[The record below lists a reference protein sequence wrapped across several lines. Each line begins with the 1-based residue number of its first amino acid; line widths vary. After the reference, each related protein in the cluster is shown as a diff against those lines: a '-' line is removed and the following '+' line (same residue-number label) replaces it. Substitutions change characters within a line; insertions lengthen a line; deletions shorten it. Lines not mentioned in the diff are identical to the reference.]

1 MRKILNGCYTACG
14 VVSGLALVGI
24 VAFVLIQIVA
34 RPLGLVVSW
43 SAEFAGYAMAASS
56 FMGLAYTLNTG
67 GHIRVNLLADR
78 LPTSWQRWLERLC
91 LVMAS
96 GIVGFFAW
104 YCVAMT
110 YDSYQFNEMG
120 QGIIAVPLWIPQLWM
135 ALGVACLWLALVDN
149 LVTPLMNET
158 TQYPRDGTQP
168 SPT

>member
-1 MRKILNGCYTACG
+1 MRKILNGCYTVCG

-149 LVTPLMNET
+149 LVTHLMNET

>member
-14 VVSGLALVGI
+14 VVSGLALIGI

-34 RPLGLVVSW
+34 RPLGIVVSW

-56 FMGLAYTLNTG
+56 FMGLAYTLNSG

-78 LPTSWQRWLERLC
+78 LPKSWQRWLERLC
-91 LVMAS
+91 LIMAA

-104 YCVAMT
+104 YCAVMT
-110 YDSYQFNEMG
+110 YDSFQFNEMG

-149 LVTPLMNET
+149 LITHIMNET

-168 SPT
+168 STT

>member
-91 LVMAS
+91 LLMAS
-96 GIVGFFAW
+96 GIVGF
-104 YCVAMT
+104 
-110 YDSYQFNEMG
+110 S
-120 QGIIAVPLWIPQLWM
+120 
-135 ALGVACLWLALVDN
+135 LGTA
-149 LVTPLMNET
+149 
-158 TQYPRDGTQP
+158 
-168 SPT
+168 SP

>member
-78 LPTSWQRWLERLC
+78 LPIHWQRWLERLC
-91 LVMAS
+91 LAMAS

-104 YCVAMT
+104 YCFAMT

-120 QGIIAVPLWIPQLWM
+120 QGIIAVPLWMPQLWM

-149 LVTPLMNET
+149 LVTHLMNET

>member
-56 FMGLAYTLNTG
+56 FMGLAYTLNSG

-78 LPTSWQRWLERLC
+78 LPQSWQRWLERLC
-91 LVMAS
+91 LLMAS

-104 YCVAMT
+104 YCASMT

-120 QGIIAVPLWIPQLWM
+120 QGIIAVPLWMPQLWM

-149 LVTPLMNET
+149 LITHLMNET

>member
-56 FMGLAYTLNTG
+56 FMGLAYTLNSG

-91 LVMAS
+91 LLMAA

-120 QGIIAVPLWIPQLWM
+120 QGIIAVPLWMPQLWM

-149 LVTPLMNET
+149 LITHLMNET

>member
-56 FMGLAYTLNTG
+56 FMGLAYTLNSG

-91 LVMAS
+91 LLMAA

-149 LVTPLMNET
+149 LVTHLMNET

>member
-34 RPLGLVVSW
+34 RPLGLVVTW

-91 LVMAS
+91 LLMAS

-120 QGIIAVPLWIPQLWM
+120 QGIIAVPLWMPQLWM

-149 LVTPLMNET
+149 LVTHLMNET

>member
-14 VVSGLALVGI
+14 VVSGLALVSI

-78 LPTSWQRWLERLC
+78 LPQSGQRWLERLC
-91 LVMAS
+91 LLMAS

-104 YCVAMT
+104 YCASMT

-120 QGIIAVPLWIPQLWM
+120 QGIIAVPLWMPQLWM

-149 LVTPLMNET
+149 LITHLMNET

>member
-1 MRKILNGCYTACG
+1 MRKILNGCYTVCG

-110 YDSYQFNEMG
+110 YDSFQFNEMG

-149 LVTPLMNET
+149 LVTHLMNET

>member
-1 MRKILNGCYTACG
+1 MRKILSGCYTVCG

-24 VAFVLIQIVA
+24 VVFVLIQIVA
-34 RPLGLVVSW
+34 RPLGIVVSW

-78 LPTSWQRWLERLC
+78 LPHSWQRWLERLC

-104 YCVAMT
+104 HSVAMA

-135 ALGVACLWLALVDN
+135 ALGVACLWLTLVDN
-149 LVTPLMNET
+149 LVTHLKNET

>member
-1 MRKILNGCYTACG
+1 MRKILNACYTACG
-14 VVSGLALVGI
+14 VVSGLALIGI

-56 FMGLAYTLNTG
+56 FMGLAYTLNSG

-78 LPTSWQRWLERLC
+78 LPQSVQRWLERVC
-91 LVMAS
+91 LLMAA

-104 YCVAMT
+104 YCALMT

-149 LVTPLMNET
+149 LLTHLMNET

>member
-56 FMGLAYTLNTG
+56 FMGLAYTLNSG

-91 LVMAS
+91 LLMAA

-104 YCVAMT
+104 YCASMT

-120 QGIIAVPLWIPQLWM
+120 QGIIAVPLWMPQLWM

-149 LVTPLMNET
+149 LITHLMNET

>member
-1 MRKILNGCYTACG
+1 MRKILNGCYTVCG

-149 LVTPLMNET
+149 LITHLMDET

>member
-78 LPTSWQRWLERLC
+78 LPQSWQRWL
-91 LVMAS
+91 
-96 GIVGFFAW
+96 
-104 YCVAMT
+104 
-110 YDSYQFNEMG
+110 
-120 QGIIAVPLWIPQLWM
+120 
-135 ALGVACLWLALVDN
+135 
-149 LVTPLMNET
+149 
-158 TQYPRDGTQP
+158 
-168 SPT
+168 

>member
-1 MRKILNGCYTACG
+1 
-14 VVSGLALVGI
+14 
-24 VAFVLIQIVA
+24 
-34 RPLGLVVSW
+34 
-43 SAEFAGYAMAASS
+43 MAASS
-56 FMGLAYTLNTG
+56 FMGLAYTLNSG

-78 LPTSWQRWLERLC
+78 LPQSAQRWLERLC
-91 LVMAS
+91 LLMAA

-104 YCVAMT
+104 YCALMT

-149 LVTPLMNET
+149 LITHIMNET

>member
-34 RPLGLVVSW
+34 RPLGIVVSW

-56 FMGLAYTLNTG
+56 FVGLAYTLNSG

-120 QGIIAVPLWIPQLWM
+120 QGIIAVPLWMPQLWM

-149 LVTPLMNET
+149 LITHLMNET

>member
-34 RPLGLVVSW
+34 RPLGIVVSW

-56 FMGLAYTLNTG
+56 FMGLAYTLNSG

-91 LVMAS
+91 LLMAS

-104 YCVAMT
+104 YCASMT

-120 QGIIAVPLWIPQLWM
+120 QGIIAVPLWMPQLWM

-149 LVTPLMNET
+149 LITHLMNET

>member
-14 VVSGLALVGI
+14 VVSGLALVSI

-56 FMGLAYTLNTG
+56 FMGLAYTLNSG

-91 LVMAS
+91 LLMAS

-104 YCVAMT
+104 YCASMT

-120 QGIIAVPLWIPQLWM
+120 QGIIAVPLWMPQLWM

-149 LVTPLMNET
+149 LITHLMNET

>member
-91 LVMAS
+91 LLMAS

-149 LVTPLMNET
+149 LVTHLMNET

>member
-149 LVTPLMNET
+149 LVTHLMNET

>member
-24 VAFVLIQIVA
+24 VAFVLIQILA

-56 FMGLAYTLNTG
+56 FMGLAYTLNSG

-91 LVMAS
+91 LLMAS

-110 YDSYQFNEMG
+110 YDSYKFNEMG
-120 QGIIAVPLWIPQLWM
+120 QGIIAVPLWMPQLWM

-149 LVTPLMNET
+149 LITHLMNET

>member
-34 RPLGLVVSW
+34 RPLGIVVSW

-56 FMGLAYTLNTG
+56 FMGLAYTLNSG

-91 LVMAS
+91 LLMAS

-120 QGIIAVPLWIPQLWM
+120 QGIIAVPLWMPQLWM

-149 LVTPLMNET
+149 LITHLMNET

>member
-1 MRKILNGCYTACG
+1 MRKILNACYTACG
-14 VVSGLALVGI
+14 VVSGLALIGI

-67 GHIRVNLLADR
+67 GHIRVNLLAER
-78 LPTSWQRWLERLC
+78 LPQSWQRWLERLC
-91 LVMAS
+91 LLMAAC
-96 GIVGFFAW
+96 IVGFFAW
-104 YCVAMT
+104 YCAAMT
-110 YDSYQFNEMG
+110 YDSYQFNEIG
-120 QGIIAVPLWIPQLWM
+120 QGIIAVPLWMPQLWM

-149 LVTPLMNET
+149 LITHLMDET

>member
-24 VAFVLIQIVA
+24 VVFVLIQIVA

-91 LVMAS
+91 LLMAS

-120 QGIIAVPLWIPQLWM
+120 QGIIAVPLWMPQLWM

-149 LVTPLMNET
+149 LITHLMNET

>member
-1 MRKILNGCYTACG
+1 M
-14 VVSGLALVGI
+14 VSGLALVGI

-78 LPTSWQRWLERLC
+78 LPQSGQRWLERLC
-91 LVMAS
+91 LLMAS

-104 YCVAMT
+104 YCASMT

-120 QGIIAVPLWIPQLWM
+120 QGIIAVPLWMPQLWM

-149 LVTPLMNET
+149 LITHLMNET

>member
-1 MRKILNGCYTACG
+1 
-14 VVSGLALVGI
+14 
-24 VAFVLIQIVA
+24 
-34 RPLGLVVSW
+34 
-43 SAEFAGYAMAASS
+43 MAA
-56 FMGLAYTLNTG
+56 
-67 GHIRVNLLADR
+67 
-78 LPTSWQRWLERLC
+78 
-91 LVMAS
+91 

-104 YCVAMT
+104 YCALMT

-149 LVTPLMNET
+149 LITHLMDET

>member
-149 LVTPLMNET
+149 LLTHLMNET

>member
-56 FMGLAYTLNTG
+56 FMGLAYTLNSG

-91 LVMAS
+91 LAMAS

-120 QGIIAVPLWIPQLWM
+120 QGIIAVPLWMPQLWM

-149 LVTPLMNET
+149 LITHLMNET